1 MASFGEALLRSE
13 SGSCVGSPSTT
24 ITVSTALNTLSVVED
39 TSEERAAR
47 NEPIVAVA
55 VPALSLPRFTGLR
68 CAIYSQRS
76 RVQLEL

>member
-1 MASFGEALLRSE
+1 MCLVPVYYDYRIHSF
-13 SGSCVGSPSTT
+13 
-24 ITVSTALNTLSVVED
+24 TLSVVED

>member
-1 MASFGEALLRSE
+1 MLGPVYYVYCLYSF
-13 SGSCVGSPSTT
+13 
-24 ITVSTALNTLSVVED
+24 TLSVVED
-39 TSEERAAR
+39 TSEGRAAC